1 MAVFP
6 MLSAVAGFIK
16 VRYLV
21 DKANI
26 DNAVFRAHYRLT
38 TAILFGCCILVTAN
52 NLIGKYDFFH
62 TNLRKR
68 NVLGIQTGERR
79 FIVVTIKEAIPFN

>member
-26 DNAVFRAHYRLT
+26 DNVVFRAHYRIT

-52 NLIGKYDFFH
+52 NLIGEYYYFFF
-62 TNLRKR
+62 L
-68 NVLGIQTGERR
+68 
-79 FIVVTIKEAIPFN
+79 PFYFSIRISNKSTYSGNKILNG

>member
-1 MAVFP
+1 MAIFP

-52 NLIGKYDFFH
+52 NLIGKC
-62 TNLRKR
+62 TNFKTYIILYLLE
-68 NVLGIQTGERR
+68 NILSMGERC
-79 FIVVTIKEAIPFN
+79 FIIVIKEAIPFN

>member
-1 MAVFP
+1 MAIFP

-16 VRYLV
+16 VRYVV

-52 NLIGKYDFFH
+52 NLIG
-62 TNLRKR
+62 
-68 NVLGIQTGERR
+68 E
-79 FIVVTIKEAIPFN
+79 

>member
-1 MAVFP
+1 MAIFP

-16 VRYLV
+16 VRYVV

-52 NLIGKYDFFH
+52 NLIGECVIF
-62 TNLRKR
+62 T
-68 NVLGIQTGERR
+68 
-79 FIVVTIKEAIPFN
+79 IVNYIMETYSKNSNSQR

>member
-1 MAVFP
+1 MSVFP

-52 NLIGKYDFFH
+52 NLIGECNNISLLFSNANSKME
-62 TNLRKR
+62 TNSE
-68 NVLGIQTGERR
+68 IDY
-79 FIVVTIKEAIPFN
+79 

>member
-1 MAVFP
+1 MAFP
-6 MLSAVAGFIK
+6 MLSSVAGFIK

-38 TAILFGCCILVTAN
+38 TALLFGCCILVTAN
-52 NLIGKYDFFH
+52 NLIGEFIINKY
-62 TNLRKR
+62 TNLK
-68 NVLGIQTGERR
+68 IK
-79 FIVVTIKEAIPFN
+79 FII

>member
-1 MAVFP
+1 MAIFP

-16 VRYLV
+16 VRYVV

-52 NLIGKYDFFH
+52 NLIGKCNF
-62 TNLRKR
+62 
-68 NVLGIQTGERR
+68 
-79 FIVVTIKEAIPFN
+79 TIIFPMRII

>member
-1 MAVFP
+1 MAIFP

-52 NLIGKYDFFH
+52 NLIGKCYF
-62 TNLRKR
+62 LI
-68 NVLGIQTGERR
+68 GIFENKMCWE
-79 FIVVTIKEAIPFN
+79 FKWVNAALLLL